1 MIKTYTKISQNVG
14 AAQFNFT
21 NALSL
26 IEKLHYDYLCEDFQ
40 IHLPPESESMLVAK
54 DRLFVTF
61 TCGDSSSE
69 TVMVGD
75 YIIFNDNQTFEIVP
89 EKDFNKNYKINA

>member
-1 MIKTYTKISQNVG
+1 
-14 AAQFNFT
+14 
-21 NALSL
+21 
-26 IEKLHYDYLCEDFQ
+26 
-40 IHLPPESESMLVAK
+40 MLVAK